1 MKRSAHR
8 IALVLVLLAA
18 AAAFPGTPV
27 AAAGNAIAPAT
38 ADAVSTPACGASSD
52 QLALPVFE
60 APLLQ
65 TRPAEPGAT
74 GGSCTRCGYNGQSC
88 WCDPCPA
95 LCESCPKGGIGGVC
109 FNGTC
114 TTTCAIG

>member
-1 MKRSAHR
+1 MKRPGHC

-38 ADAVSTPACGASSD
+38 ADAASTPACGASSN
-52 QLALPVFE
+52 QLALPAFQ

-65 TRPAEPGAT
+65 AWPAEPGAT
-74 GGSCTRCGYNGQSC
+74 GGGCTICRNDGQSC

-109 FNGTC
+109 FNGACQTP
-114 TTTCAIG
+114 CAIG